1 MIAQATGAWRDC
13 PLALDPVSPTF
24 DTVQLEANAFYCALT
39 RSTSLSASID
49 SEGTPNLGGKLLYA
63 GELDARGRAL
73 VIAGNVAGCATLA
86 ATADARLQ
94 KQSIHDGVADFL
106 VNSLDEALRI
116 LKNEIRTRK
125 TVAVCVGV
133 APDSIE
139 QEMKERGVQPDLVFG
154 GPRDQQRTKLQ
165 FGAGSREVHLTEPD
179 SGRAFLT
186 WRVAQAPARW
196 MPKLDAI
203 ALECL
208 ASDSWER
215 RWIRLSPRYCGRAAS
230 AQRALCCD
238 PQIAE
243 EIIRSI
249 HASAKRGEIGVEV
262 EASLLIGDDHKVI
275 RIPAAT

>member
-1 MIAQATGAWRDC
+1 MIAQPHWAWRDC
-13 PLALDPVSPTF
+13 PLALDSVSPTF
-24 DTVQLEANAFYCALT
+24 DSLQLEASAFYCALT
-39 RSTSLSASID
+39 RSSSLSADID
-49 SEGTPNLGGKLLYA
+49 SDGKPSLGGKLLYA

-73 VIAGNVAGCATLA
+73 VIAGNVAGCATLV
-86 ATADARLQ
+86 ATADAAVQ
-94 KQSIHDGVADFL
+94 KQSIYDGVADFL

-133 APDSIE
+133 APGSIE
-139 QEMKERGVQPDLVFG
+139 QEMKERGVQPDLVLG
-154 GPRDQQRTKLQ
+154 GRRDQQRTMLQ
-165 FGAGSREVHLTEPD
+165 FGAGSREVHLIEADT
-179 SGRAFLT
+179 GRAFLT

-208 ASDSWER
+208 ASDSWGR

-230 AQRALCCD
+230 AQRALHCD

-243 EIIRSI
+243 EIISSI
-249 HASAKRGEIGVEV
+249 YASVQRGEIGVEV
-262 EASLLIGDDHKVI
+262 AASLLIGDDHKVF